1 VTDSFYITTPIYYV
15 NDVPHI
21 GHAYTTIAADAA
33 ARFHR
38 ASGVPTW
45 FLTGTDEHGQKIA
58 RAAEAGG
65 KDPQTW
71 CDEIVP
77 AWTELWDR
85 LAVSNDDFIRTTE
98 PRHTEA
104 VQRFWQKL
112 YDQGDVYSDSYEGP
126 YCVACEAFYQPSEV
140 PDGVCPTHGRPVEI
154 VKEENWF
161 FRLSKYSDWL
171 LNEYYAR
178 DPSPVQPASRLNEV
192 RSFVEAGL
200 QDTSISRSSFD
211 WGIPLP
217 WDPGQVTY
225 VWIEALLNYITALG
239 WPDGERFA
247 SYWPGVNLVGK
258 DILRFHAVT
267 WPAMLHAAGIEPP
280 KAIFAH
286 GWLLVGGEKMSKTKL
301 TGIHPDQLIEAFG
314 VDATRYYFLRDIAFG
329 QDGNFSWEAIEA
341 RYSSELANGL
351 GNLAS
356 RVCALIVARCDGEVP
371 DPSQATG
378 DAERGLQA
386 TAEAQAKVYLEAMPR
401 LAFHEALEAVDK
413 IVRAANGYLVETE
426 PWKLK
431 EASDQPRVDAIL
443 YACAEALRIVA
454 SLLWPVMP
462 TVAARLHE
470 EIGAGDIASAKL
482 PDAAA
487 WGGLQVGEKVTKG
500 DALFPR
506 LEPSK

>member
-1 VTDSFYITTPIYYV
+1 MTDSFYITTPIYYV

-21 GHAYTTIAADAA
+21 GHAYTTIAADVA

-38 ASGVPTW
+38 ALGVKTR

-58 RAAEAGG
+58 RAAETGG
-65 KDPQTW
+65 KTPQAW

-77 AWTELWDR
+77 AWTDLWKHLDI
-85 LAVSNDDFIRTTE
+85 SNDDFIRTTE
-98 PRHTEA
+98 PRHIER
-104 VQRFWQKL
+104 VQAFWQKL
-112 YDQGDVYSDSYEGP
+112 YDQGDVYSKEYEGP

-140 PDGVCPTHGRPVEI
+140 PDGVCPTHDRPTEI

-161 FRLSKYSDWL
+161 FRLSKYASWL
-171 LNEYYAR
+171 TDEYYAQT
-178 DPSPVQPASRLNEV
+178 PPPVQPGSRLNEV
-192 RSFVEAGL
+192 RSFVEGGL

-217 WDPGQVTY
+217 WDPTQVTY
-225 VWIEALLNYITALG
+225 VWIEALLNYITALE
-239 WPDGERFA
+239 WPEGSLHEQF
-247 SYWPGVNLVGK
+247 WPGVNLVGK

-356 RVCALIVARCDGEVP
+356 RVTALITTRCGGVVP
-371 DPSQATG
+371 DPSAATG
-378 DAERGLQA
+378 PAEIALRA
-386 TAEAQAKVYLEAMPR
+386 TAEAQTAVYLDAMPR
-401 LAFHEALEAVDK
+401 FAFHEALEAADR

-443 YACAEALRIVA
+443 YACAEVLRIVA
-454 SLLWPVMP
+454 LLLSPVMP
-462 TVAARLHE
+462 GTAARLHE
-470 EIGAGDIASAKL
+470 EVGAGAIEGARL
-482 PDAAA
+482 PDALR
-487 WGGLQVGEKVTKG
+487 WGGLEVGATVVKG

-506 LEPSK
+506 LEPSA